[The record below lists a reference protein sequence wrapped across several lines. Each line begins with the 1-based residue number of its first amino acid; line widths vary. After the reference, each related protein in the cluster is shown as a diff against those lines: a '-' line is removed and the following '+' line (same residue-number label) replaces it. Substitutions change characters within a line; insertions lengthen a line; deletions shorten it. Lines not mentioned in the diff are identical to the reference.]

1 MAMYPTT
8 PITVVNAA
16 TALERSDG
24 WLQNALVE
32 IRDSLQE
39 ESDQDVNRRQRIWA
53 RIAAAVDEQET
64 ATLPAALR

>member
-1 MAMYPTT
+1 MT

-39 ESDQDVNRRQRIWA
+39 ESDRDVNRRQRIWA
-53 RIAAAVDEQET
+53 RIAAAVEEQET
-64 ATLPAALR
+64 TTLPAALR

>member
-1 MAMYPTT
+1 MAMYPMT

-39 ESDQDVNRRQRIWA
+39 ESDRDVNRRQRIWA
-53 RIAAAVDEQET
+53 RIAAAVEEQET
-64 ATLPAALR
+64 TTLPAALR